1 MTPAERAR
9 QIDREEF
16 AAECAA
22 IRQRAF
28 DWLASQRPEKPKD
41 MMMRG
46 LARLYEAH
54 GEKHTLREW
63 SEITGISIT
72 TLNTRINI
80 YDWPVE
86 RAVTEKIGHFGR
98 RGKEYTI
105 NGETRSVS
113 QWAKLAG
120 ISSAVAYTRI
130 TGGWPIEAALTLPK
144 GSTRPTSDAPGVS
157 PNFTPSKGTGAGS
170 TAQETPNISFSESN
184 ACPQ

>member
-9 QIDREEF
+9 QIDKEEF

-22 IRQRAF
+22 IRQRAY
-28 DWLASQRPEKPKD
+28 DLLARQRPEKPKN
-41 MMMRG
+41 MMRG
-46 LARLYEAH
+46 LARLYEAR
-54 GEKHTLREW
+54 GEMRTLREW

-72 TLNTRINI
+72 TLNTRINV

-86 RAVTEKIGHFGR
+86 RAVSEKIGPFGR
-98 RGKEYTI
+98 RGKEYTV

-120 ISSAVAYTRI
+120 ISCSVAYTRI
-130 TGGWPIEAALTLPK
+130 ASGWPIEAALTLPK
-144 GSTRPTSDAPGVS
+144 GSARPTSGAPGVPS
-157 PNFTPSKGTGAGS
+157 DFGPSKGTGAGS
-170 TAQETPNISFSESN
+170 TAQETPNLTFSGNE